1 MEMEDETAAP
11 AYNLRPRPALIN
23 ADDVAF
29 LATSK
34 VLTVVH
40 DVEMTTEPL
49 PCSATPEQQK
59 RFICTREEDL
69 QPPGEEVEVEVEVV
83 EEVIAEDIIR
93 DWLCKPGIR
102 ESLVIPDSPASPDAE
117 NVGGSRPP
125 LPLKMK
131 RRSGYTTQLELERMR
146 EEAGWSVSNPHTSP
160 MVTVSRPPRPESRKG
175 RKEKLEPLHRRQTE
189 DSFPRHLKQI
199 RRFLLHL
206 RETAAEARRNMDQIR
221 RLIFDA
227 DVIENSM
234 QHLVQEQIL
243 DTEDED

>member
-1 MEMEDETAAP
+1 MEMEDEAAAP
-11 AYNLRPRPALIN
+11 AYNLRPRPTLIN

-40 DVEMTTEPL
+40 DVEKTTEPL

-69 QPPGEEVEVEVEVV
+69 QPPGEEVDVEVV
-83 EEVIAEDIIR
+83 EEAIAEDIIR

-102 ESLVIPDSPASPDAE
+102 ESLVIPDSPESPEPENAE
-117 NVGGSRPP
+117 IRPP

-131 RRSGYTTQLELERMR
+131 RRSGYTTQREFERMR
-146 EEAGWSVSNPHTSP
+146 EEAGWSVSNPQTSP
-160 MVTVSRPPRPESRKG
+160 MVTVGRPARPESRKG

-199 RRFLLHL
+199 RRVLLHL

>member
-1 MEMEDETAAP
+1 
-11 AYNLRPRPALIN
+11 
-23 ADDVAF
+23 
-29 LATSK
+29 
-34 VLTVVH
+34 
-40 DVEMTTEPL
+40 
-49 PCSATPEQQK
+49 
-59 RFICTREEDL
+59 
-69 QPPGEEVEVEVEVV
+69 
-83 EEVIAEDIIR
+83 
-93 DWLCKPGIR
+93 
-102 ESLVIPDSPASPDAE
+102 
-117 NVGGSRPP
+117 
-125 LPLKMK
+125 
-131 RRSGYTTQLELERMR
+131 
-146 EEAGWSVSNPHTSP
+146 

-199 RRFLLHL
+199 RRVLLHL